1 MHFGEIVP
9 DRPSTE
15 KWILLGRITFL
26 NDFSDDLE
34 SGLKTAKIDL
44 KKCILYMSTMV
55 MILGVKKLVILQK
68 NGDLKTF
75 LFFYFTIV
83 TEMLLLNDLVNVSK
97 KSKTSKR
104 NFVFAFHM
112 RCDLKV
118 ALDIHVEVQMRIRD
132 RKNGVRR
139 RVVELSFARK
149 SSYPTL

>member
-55 MILGVKKLVILQK
+55 MIFGVKKLVILQK

-75 LFFYFTIV
+75 LFFI
-83 TEMLLLNDLVNVSK
+83 LQRLQ
-97 KSKTSKR
+97 
-104 NFVFAFHM
+104 
-112 RCDLKV
+112 RC
-118 ALDIHVEVQMRIRD
+118 
-132 RKNGVRR
+132 
-139 RVVELSFARK
+139 
-149 SSYPTL
+149 YY

>member
-1 MHFGEIVP
+1 
-9 DRPSTE
+9 
-15 KWILLGRITFL
+15 
-26 NDFSDDLE
+26 
-34 SGLKTAKIDL
+34 
-44 KKCILYMSTMV
+44 
-55 MILGVKKLVILQK
+55 
-68 NGDLKTF
+68 
-75 LFFYFTIV
+75 
-83 TEMLLLNDLVNVSK
+83 MLLLNDLVNVSK
-97 KSKTSKR
+97 KKTSKR